1 MNARVRM
8 KIEQGGLNNLAELK
22 SSSSEQGGLLMSQDQ
37 PNSTKL
43 TESKIQI
50 VNSQIC

>member
-1 MNARVRM
+1 ME
-8 KIEQGGLNNLAELK
+8 IEQSGLNNLAELK

-43 TESKIQI
+43 TESN
-50 VNSQIC
+50 NSNR